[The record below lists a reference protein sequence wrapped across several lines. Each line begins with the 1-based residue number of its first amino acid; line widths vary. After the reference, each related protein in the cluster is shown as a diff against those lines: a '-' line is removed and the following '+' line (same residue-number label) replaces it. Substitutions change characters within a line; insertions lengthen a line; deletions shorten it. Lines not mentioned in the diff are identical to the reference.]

1 MRVERSAVHS
11 LSHMR
16 NLKVLVAGTVV
27 ATVFALAAPAQAA
40 ELKPQGNA
48 VVGISGGTATA
59 QALTNHRY
67 AVTFPQEASITWFG
81 TAKDKGSAPKVGSF
95 TPKQL
100 AKGWKA
106 LGHRPGVGVAA
117 TLVWQSGQVESTL
130 LVLASDPKVQSDGT
144 LEMTVF
150 TKQGLPAEL
159 PGYSLTVTRAAKSA
173 RAFPVDGVGVQVS
186 GSVYFSTQ
194 ATSATTTSGKIY
206 SGSDKCMF
214 YNLPLGSGKTAY
226 SFVLKCS
233 DVTFNDGSVINL
245 YKAAPGQCG
254 YDKLTAVVGSGRNQ
268 ATYNFVSAYWDVNGN
283 AVTAGSKCP

>member
-1 MRVERSAVHS
+1 MRIRRTLFATT
-11 LSHMR
+11 
-16 NLKVLVAGTVV
+16 VLASSTALVTAL
-27 ATVFALAAPAQAA
+27 ALAAPAQAA
-40 ELKPQGNA
+40 ELKPKGSA

-59 QALTNHRY
+59 KALTNHRY

-81 TAKDKGSAPKVGSF
+81 TAKDKGSAPRVGSF

-106 LGHRPGVGVAA
+106 LGHRPGAGVAA
-117 TLVWQSGQVESTL
+117 TLVWQTGDIESTL

-144 LEMTVF
+144 LTMTVF

-159 PGYSLTVTRAAKSA
+159 PGYSITVTRAAKSA
-173 RAFPVDGVGVQVS
+173 RAFPVNGVAVQVS

-194 ATSATTTSGKIY
+194 ATSATTTSGLIY
-206 SGSDKCMF
+206 SGSNKCMP
-214 YNLPLGSGKTAY
+214 YSLPLSSGKAY
-226 SFVLKCS
+226 SFVLKCA
-233 DVTFNDGSVINL
+233 DVTFNDGSNINL

-254 YDKLTAVVGSGRNQ
+254 YDKLTAVLGSGRNQ
-268 ATYNFVSAYWDVNGN
+268 ATYSFVSAYWDVNGN